1 MNSLDQKQPLL
12 TYDGKLGELYGIF
25 IKNLLLQIITL
36 GIYRFWATTNNR
48 RYIWSRMRFQG
59 ERFEYTG
66 TGGELFKGFLLAIA
80 IIFGAI
86 VGAGILSAILRAV
99 TGSAALALVPII
111 VLYVVIAVI
120 AAGAYFSAQRYRLSR
135 TQWCG
140 IRGGMTGSSWVYRAY
155 ALLYGLLCIVTL
167 GQMVPWVSMR
177 LAERRINASSF
188 GSLPFHFEGR
198 ARALYG
204 AFVGTFLGI
213 VALFVVLGAVF
224 LKSITAFLPIGH
236 APLKAHDPAA
246 FAAFGSIFLFYVLFI
261 VGALLIQCFYLA
273 LVTRHVM
280 GNTTLGTQLRF
291 GSSITAGR
299 LLGMMLGNL
308 AIIVFTLGLGFPIV
322 LHRVMRFAADTLQ
335 VSGQLDPQTLGQSD
349 QQPPRT
355 GEGMLNLL
363 DHGGAF

>member
-1 MNSLDQKQPLL
+1 MDSLVQKQPLL
-12 TYDGKLGELYGIF
+12 TYDGKIGELYGIF

-36 GIYRFWATTNNR
+36 GIYRFWATTNTR

-80 IIFGAI
+80 IMIGAI
-86 VGAGILSAILRAV
+86 VGAGIFSAILRAV
-99 TGSAALALVPII
+99 TGSALLAAVPLLALYI
-111 VLYVVIAVI
+111 VIAVV

-140 IRGGMTGSSWVYRAY
+140 IRGGMTGSSFVYGVY
-155 ALLYGLLCIVTL
+155 VLLYGLLCIVTL

-198 ARALYG
+198 ARALYA
-204 AFVGTFLGI
+204 AFVGTFVGV
-213 VALFVVLGAVF
+213 VALLVVLGAIF
-224 LKSITAFLPIGH
+224 LKSFIALLPIGH
-236 APLKAHDPAA
+236 APLKGNDPAA
-246 FAAFGSIFLFYVLFI
+246 LAAIGSVFLFYALFI

-280 GNTTLGTQLRF
+280 GNTTLGSQLRF
-291 GSSITAGR
+291 GSSLSARR
-299 LLGMMLGNL
+299 LLGVILGNL
-308 AIIVFTLGLGFPIV
+308 AIVVCTLGLGLPIV
-322 LHRVMRFAADTLQ
+322 LHRVMRLAADTLQ
-335 VSGQLDPQTLGQSD
+335 VSGQLDPQTLAQSD
-349 QQPPRT
+349 QAPPRT

>member
-1 MNSLDQKQPLL
+1 MNSFDQKQPLL
-12 TYDGKLGELYGIF
+12 SYDGKIGELYGIF

-80 IIFGAI
+80 IMFGAI
-86 VGAGILSAILRAV
+86 VGTVILSAILRV
-99 TGSAALALVPII
+99 ITGSAALA
-111 VLYVVIAVI
+111 VLPVIALYIVIAVV

-140 IRGGMTGSSWVYRAY
+140 IRGGMTGSAWVYGVY
-155 ALLYGLLCIVTL
+155 VLLSGLLCIVTL

-198 ARALYG
+198 AGVLYG

-224 LKSITAFLPIGH
+224 LKGIVALLPIGH
-236 APLKAHDPAA
+236 APLKAYDPAA
-246 FAAFGSIFLFYVLFI
+246 FASFGSVFLFYLLFI

-335 VSGQLDPQTLGQSD
+335 VSGQLDPRTLGQSD
-349 QQPPRT
+349 QTPPRT

-363 DHGGAF
+363 DHSGAF

>member
-1 MNSLDQKQPLL
+1 MNSLDEKQPLL
-12 TYDGKLGELYGIF
+12 TYDGKIGELYGIF

-36 GIYRFWATTNNR
+36 GIYRFWATTNTR

-80 IIFGAI
+80 IMFGAM
-86 VGAGILSAILRAV
+86 VGAGVLSAILRAI
-99 TGSAALALVPII
+99 TGSTLLGALP
-111 VLYVVIAVI
+111 VIALYFLIAVV

-140 IRGGMTGSSWVYRAY
+140 IRGGMTGSAWGYGVHV
-155 ALLYGLLCIVTL
+155 LLYGLLCIVTL
-167 GQMVPWVSMR
+167 GQMIPWVSMR

-188 GSLPFHFEGR
+188 GNLPFHFKGR
-198 ARALYG
+198 AGALYG
-204 AFVGTFLGI
+204 VFVGTFIGVIVLLG
-213 VALFVVLGAVF
+213 VLGAIF
-224 LKSITAFLPIGH
+224 IKSFMALRSMGH
-236 APLKAHDPAA
+236 VPLKAHDPAA
-246 FAAFGSIFLFYVLFI
+246 LGSVFLFYVLFI
-261 VGALLIQCFYLA
+261 VGALLIRCFYFA

-299 LLGMMLGNL
+299 LLGMVLGNL
-308 AIIVFTLGLGFPIV
+308 AIVVFTLGLGLPVV
-322 LHRVMRFAADTLQ
+322 LHRVMRLAADTLQ
-335 VSGQLDPQTLGQSD
+335 VSGQLDPQTLAQSD
-349 QQPPRT
+349 QTPPRT

-363 DHGGAF
+363 DHGGSF